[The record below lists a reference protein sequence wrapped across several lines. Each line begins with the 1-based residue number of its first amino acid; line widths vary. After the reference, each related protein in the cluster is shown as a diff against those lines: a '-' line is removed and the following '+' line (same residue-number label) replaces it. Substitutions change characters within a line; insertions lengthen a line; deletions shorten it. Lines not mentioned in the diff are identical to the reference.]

1 MVNLILIHDA
11 AVSRTNNLLSIV
23 KVCHLNS
30 NSNQGFA
37 YLVRHFL
44 ITCTKKR
51 LDFIRDIMTMG
62 HQIFMN
68 NLLGIQF
75 ILIIS
80 I

>member
-44 ITCTKKR
+44 ITCTK
-51 LDFIRDIMTMG
+51 FIKIAFHG
-62 HQIFMN
+62 VSFSHKHAY
-68 NLLGIQF
+68 
-75 ILIIS
+75 
-80 I
+80 